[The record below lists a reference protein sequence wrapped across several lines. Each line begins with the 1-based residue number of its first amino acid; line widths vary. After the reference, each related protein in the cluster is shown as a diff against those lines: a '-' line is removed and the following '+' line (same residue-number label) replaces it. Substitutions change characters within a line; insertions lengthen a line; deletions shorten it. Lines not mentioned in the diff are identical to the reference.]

1 MGASK
6 RCFTDMRE
14 KEIIWET
21 LYSYKEILL
30 NQIENEYTNKSNIN
44 VGRRKNDSSG

>member
-6 RCFTDMRE
+6 RYFTDMRE

-30 NQIENEYTNKSNIN
+30 NQIENEYKNKININ
-44 VGRRKNDSSG
+44 VGRRKDDSSG